1 MDLTEIGGGCMV
13 LCFDFFVFVFAVWRN
28 ERRGGGGRVSGLVGI
43 RVCELVPMWL
53 VMVMVMVMGLEVRR
67 VLGAL

>member
-1 MDLTEIGGGCMV
+1 M
-13 LCFDFFVFVFAVWRN
+13 WRN

-53 VMVMVMVMGLEVRR
+53 VMVMVMGLEVRR
-67 VLGAL
+67 VFGAL

>member
-1 MDLTEIGGGCMV
+1 MDLTEIGGGCVV
-13 LCFDFFVFVFAVWRN
+13 LCFDFCVFVFVCAVWRN

-53 VMVMVMVMGLEVRR
+53 VMGMVMGLEVRR
-67 VLGAL
+67 VFGAL